1 MSEPIISTNPARCRD
16 CYRCVRS
23 CDVKAI
29 RVKDHQAQIVPE
41 LCILC
46 GTCVRVCPQRAKSIR
61 SDRQAVLDAQK
72 AGRRIVASVAPSAP
86 AFFAMSN
93 FQALAEAIKA
103 LGFDAVEETA
113 VGARM
118 VGLAHGEYV
127 TRAPDRHPVIA
138 SACPVVVNLV
148 ERYYP
153 DLIPHLAPIVSP
165 MIAHGRLLRRIY
177 GEDAFI
183 VFIGPCIAKKLEM
196 EDEAVA
202 GAVQAVMSFR
212 GLKHWFDHQG
222 IQFPTTPAPGSE
234 PASEKAR
241 LFALEGG
248 LIGTAR
254 MNTDILGTEMIMT
267 SGLEACQDVL
277 KDIRAGR
284 LKAGLVELLA
294 CRGGCVNGP
303 AMADMPGGIYL
314 ARQRVMEFSARH
326 QSDLSLARE
335 AWPDLG
341 RGYHD
346 RSLPAPAYSEAQIR
360 EVLQRVNKFT
370 QEDELNCGACGYPT
384 CRDKAVATLRGLAE
398 VTMCIPY
405 MRQRSESLRQV
416 VMEATPNAILIF
428 NRDLIIQDLS
438 PSAEK
443 IFHCSLPEVQGQPLS
458 RLIPVMD
465 DFVRVRDS
473 GESMIGKTR
482 RILDD
487 LVVELTIV
495 CVKGQGLM
503 LAILKDVT
511 ERENERERFNALRTE
526 TLQRTREVVSK
537 QMRVAHEIAHL
548 LGETT
553 AESKTIF
560 LHLSRLLEEEDHS

>member
-61 SDRQAVLDAQK
+61 SDRQAVLDAQR

-277 KDIRAGR
+277 KDIRTGE

-303 AMADMPGGIYL
+303 AMADMAGGIYL
-314 ARQRVMEFSARH
+314 ARQRVMEFGAHH
-326 QSDLSLARE
+326 QPDLSLARE
-335 AWPDLG
+335 AWPELE
-341 RGYHD
+341 RGFQD
-346 RSLPAPAYSEAQIR
+346 RRVSVPVYSDAQIR
-360 EVLQRVNKFT
+360 DVLQRVNKFT

-416 VMEATPNAILIF
+416 VMDATPNAILIF

-443 IFHCSLPEVQGQPLS
+443 IFRCTLSEAQGRPLAD
-458 RLIPVMD
+458 LIPILD
-465 DFVRVRDS
+465 DYLKVRAT
-473 GESMIGKTR
+473 GEPLIGKTR
-482 RILDD
+482 RLRED
-487 LVVELTIV
+487 LVVEQTIV
-495 CVKGQGLM
+495 RVEGQGL
-503 LAILKDVT
+503 LIAILKDVT

-526 TLQRTREVVSK
+526 TLKRTREVVSK

-553 AESKTIF
+553 AESKTTF
-560 LHLSRLLEEEDHS
+560 SHLARLLEEEDHS

>member
-1 MSEPIISTNPARCRD
+1 MSESIISTNPARCRD
-16 CYRCVRS
+16 CYSCVRS

-29 RVKDHQAQIVPE
+29 RVKDHQAQIVQE

-46 GTCVRVCPQRAKSIR
+46 GTCVRVCPQNAKVIR
-61 SDRQAVLDAQK
+61 SDRQTIIEARE

-86 AFFAMSN
+86 AFFDMPG
-93 FQALAEAIKA
+93 FQALANAIKA
-103 LGFDAVEETA
+103 LGFEAVEETA

-127 TRAPDRHPVIA
+127 ARTPESHPVIA

-153 DLIPHLAPIVSP
+153 ELIPHLAPIVSP
-165 MIAHGRLLRRIY
+165 MIAHGRLLKRQY
-177 GEDAFI
+177 GADAFI
-183 VFIGPCIAKKLEM
+183 VFIGPCIAKKQEM
-196 EDEAVA
+196 EDESVS
-202 GAVQAVMSFR
+202 GAIQAVITFR
-212 GLKHWFDHQG
+212 GLKEWFDHQD
-222 IQFPTTPAPGSE
+222 IRCRREPAPEHGE
-234 PASEKAR
+234 PLEKAR

-254 MNTDILGTEMIMT
+254 MNTDILGTEMIMA
-267 SGLEACQDVL
+267 SGLDACQDIL
-277 KDIRAGR
+277 KDIRTGK

-303 AMADMPGGIYL
+303 SMADMAGGIYL
-314 ARQRVMEFSARH
+314 ARQRVMEFGARH
-326 QSDLSLARE
+326 QPDLSLERE
-335 AWPDLG
+335 DWPDLE

-346 RSLPAPAYSEAQIR
+346 RNMPVPVYSEAEIR
-360 EVLQRVNKFT
+360 EVLRRVNKST
-370 QEDELNCGACGYPT
+370 PDDELNCGACGYPS

-428 NRDLIIQDLS
+428 NQDLIIQDLS
-438 PSAEK
+438 PSAEN
-443 IFHCSLPEVQGQPLS
+443 IFRCSLSDVQGQPLS
-458 RLIPVMD
+458 SLIPIMD
-465 DFVRVRDS
+465 DFILVRDS

-482 RILDD
+482 RLRED
-487 LVVELTIV
+487 LVVEQTIV
-495 CVKGQGLM
+495 CVNGQGLM

-511 ERENERERFNALRTE
+511 ERENERERFNQLRTE
-526 TLQRTREVVSK
+526 TLIRTREVVSK

-560 LHLSRLLEEEDHS
+560 SHLARLLEEEDHS

>member
-46 GTCVRVCPQRAKSIR
+46 GTCVRVCPQKAKSIR
-61 SDRQAVLDAQK
+61 SDRQPIIEAK
-72 AGRRIVASVAPSAP
+72 EAGKRIVASVAPSAP
-86 AFFAMSN
+86 AFFSMPS
-93 FQALAEAIKA
+93 FQALAEAIQA
-103 LGFDAVEETA
+103 LGFEAVEETA

-127 TRAPDRHPVIA
+127 TQAAERQPIIA

-165 MIAHGRLLRRIY
+165 MIAHGRLLKRKY

-202 GAVQAVMSFR
+202 GAIQAVMTFR
-212 GLKHWFDHQG
+212 GLKEWFDHQG
-222 IQFPTTPAPGSE
+222 IQCLAE
-234 PASEKAR
+234 PLPPLEPPSDKAR

-254 MNTDILGTEMIMT
+254 MNTDILGAEMIMT
-267 SGLEACQDVL
+267 SGLEACQDIL
-277 KDIRAGR
+277 KDIRTGE

-303 AMADMPGGIYL
+303 AMADMAGGIFL
-314 ARQRVMEFSARH
+314 ARQRVMEFGARH
-326 QSDLSLARE
+326 APDLSLARE
-335 AWPDLG
+335 DWPDLE
-341 RGYHD
+341 RGFQD
-346 RSLPAPAYSEAQIR
+346 RHAIIPEFSDVQIR
-360 EVLQRVNKFT
+360 EVLQRVNKYT

-384 CRDKAVATLRGLAE
+384 CREKAVATLRGLAE

-416 VMEATPNAILIF
+416 VMDATPNAILIF

-443 IFHCSLPEVQGQPLS
+443 IFHCSLSEVQGRPLAN
-458 RLIPVMD
+458 LIPILD
-465 DFVRVRDS
+465 DYVQVRET
-473 GESMIGKTR
+473 GEPLIGKTR
-482 RILDD
+482 RLRED
-487 LVVELTIV
+487 LVVEQTIV
-495 CVKGQGLM
+495 RVEGQGL
-503 LAILKDVT
+503 LIAILKDVT
-511 ERENERERFNALRTE
+511 ERENERERFNQLRTE
-526 TLQRTREVVSK
+526 TLERTREVVSK

-560 LHLSRLLEEEDHS
+560 SHLARLLEEEDHS

>member
-1 MSEPIISTNPARCRD
+1 MSDPIISTNPARCRD

-29 RVKDHQAQIVPE
+29 RIKDHQAQIVQE

-46 GTCVRVCPQRAKSIR
+46 GTCVRVCPQKAKSIR
-61 SDRQAVLDAQK
+61 SDRQAIIEARE
-72 AGRRIVASVAPSAP
+72 AGKRVVASVAPSAP
-86 AFFAMSN
+86 AFFDMPS
-93 FQALAEAIKA
+93 FQALADAIKA
-103 LGFDAVEETA
+103 LGFEAVQETA

-127 TRAPDRHPVIA
+127 AREPQRHPVIA

-165 MIAHGRLLRRIY
+165 MIAHGRLLKRIY
-177 GEDAFI
+177 GENAFI
-183 VFIGPCIAKKLEM
+183 VFIGPCIAKKQEM
-196 EDEAVA
+196 EDEAVS
-202 GAVQAVMSFR
+202 GAIQAVMTFR
-212 GLKHWFDHQG
+212 GLKEWFDHQG
-222 IQFPTTPAPGSE
+222 IQCRRE
-234 PASEKAR
+234 PEPELGPPLEKAR

-267 SGLEACQDVL
+267 SGLDACQDIL
-277 KDIRAGR
+277 KDIRSGE

-303 AMADMPGGIYL
+303 AMADMADGIYL
-314 ARQRVMEFSARH
+314 ARQRVMEFGARH
-326 QSDLSLARE
+326 QPDLSLKRE
-335 AWPDLG
+335 DWPDLE
-341 RGYHD
+341 RGFLD
-346 RSLPAPAYSEAQIR
+346 RHVPVPVFSEAQIR
-360 EVLQRVNKFT
+360 EVLRRVNKFT
-370 QEDELNCGACGYPT
+370 EEDELNCGACGYHT

-398 VTMCIPY
+398 ITMCIPY

-428 NRDLIIQDLS
+428 NQDLIIQDLS

-443 IFHCSLPEVQGQPLS
+443 IFNCSLPEVQGQPLS
-458 RLIPVMD
+458 SLIPIMD
-465 DFVRVRDS
+465 DFVRVRDT
-473 GESMIGKTR
+473 GESMLGKTR
-482 RILDD
+482 RLRED
-487 LVVELTIV
+487 LVVEQTIV
-495 CVKGQGLM
+495 CVQGQGLM

-511 ERENERERFNALRTE
+511 ERENERERFNQLRTE
-526 TLQRTREVVSK
+526 TLNRTREVVSK

-560 LHLSRLLEEEDHS
+560 SHLARLLEEEDHS